1 MVEINEVRVVGKDL
15 PISTKESIEI
25 CNFIR
30 RRTLEDS
37 KKILEGVIDEK
48 RVIPYKRF
56 NMDRAEKEGKI
67 GPARYPKKASL
78 RTLKVLESA
87 EANAKNLHLDVK
99 NLYMRSIIVNKASTS
114 WPNGRQ
120 RRTKTKRTH
129 VNVILIEKKDK
140 EKFVLNLPVQ
150 KKRSKGGR

>member
-15 PISTKESIEI
+15 PISTKDSIEI

-56 NMDRAEKEGKI
+56 NMDRGHKKGKI
-67 GPARYPKKASL
+67 GPGRYPKKASL
-78 RTLKVLESA
+78 HILQVLESA
-87 EANAKNLHLDVK
+87 EANAKNLNLDVK
-99 NLYMRSIIVNKASTS
+99 NLYIRSIIANKASRS
-114 WPNGRQ
+114 WHNGRQ